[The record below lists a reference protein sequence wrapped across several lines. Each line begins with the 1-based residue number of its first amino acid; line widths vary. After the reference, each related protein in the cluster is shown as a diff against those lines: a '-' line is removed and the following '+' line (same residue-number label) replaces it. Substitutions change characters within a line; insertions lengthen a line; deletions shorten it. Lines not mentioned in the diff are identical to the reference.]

1 MIIYLKCHIFFLSV
15 FIHFM
20 LLINNNSMKY
30 INIIAARSTAFLP
43 SKCMQTSNFFMYYHD
58 ARNIALWKGCKEDP
72 VNYRPVSMTSVPV
85 KIMEQIGLR
94 EITWHV
100 QDNRGIKPSQH
111 GFVKGRFCLTNLV
124 SFFDLVTLLEDK
136 GKLVDVV
143 YLDFNKAF
151 DVVSCS
157 IFLE

>member
-1 MIIYLKCHIFFLSV
+1 M
-15 FIHFM
+15 
-20 LLINNNSMKY
+20 
-30 INIIAARSTAFLP
+30 
-43 SKCMQTSNFFMYYHD
+43 
-58 ARNIALWKGCKEDP
+58 
-72 VNYRPVSMTSVPV
+72 
-85 KIMEQIGLR
+85 
-94 EITWHV
+94 
-100 QDNRGIKPSQH
+100 
-111 GFVKGRFCLTNLV
+111 KGRFCLTNLV